1 VRLTVG
7 LAGGP
12 GRWLSLAP
20 ESFAS
25 GPVGGRVLAGSDD
38 GTVSW
43 LSLVDPGHACAT
55 AVTEVPDVV
64 RSAVLAADGQSIF
77 EHRVDRVTRADLGV
91 WRRPLATDG
100 TSGGAAER
108 VLPGLAPDAV
118 HGRTF
123 TTELLAGDDGRLTVS
138 SCGLEACRVRVL
150 DPSGA
155 SVANVEDVGP
165 AIGLH
170 GRRLVARAACAGDP
184 CGIVTV
190 DLATGA
196 RGVAVDAA
204 LASAMDGSTLVYEVP
219 GGRIATLD
227 LATRRRTGP
236 VDAGGTPVRRG
247 SLALAGVDVLG
258 GTVALAP
265 GGRPTTTGLRAL
277 DTTQGTA
284 TNIGEVRR

>member
-1 VRLTVG
+1 
-7 LAGGP
+7 
-12 GRWLSLAP
+12 
-20 ESFAS
+20 
-25 GPVGGRVLAGSDD
+25 
-38 GTVSW
+38 
-43 LSLVDPGHACAT
+43 
-55 AVTEVPDVV
+55 
-64 RSAVLAADGQSIF
+64 
-77 EHRVDRVTRADLGV
+77 
-91 WRRPLATDG
+91 
-100 TSGGAAER
+100 
-108 VLPGLAPDAV
+108 
-118 HGRTF
+118 
-123 TTELLAGDDGRLTVS
+123 
-138 SCGLEACRVRVL
+138 
-150 DPSGA
+150 
-155 SVANVEDVGP
+155 
-165 AIGLH
+165 
-170 GRRLVARAACAGDP
+170 
-184 CGIVTV
+184 VTV

-277 DTTQGTA
+277 DTTLGTA